1 MGNHSDMSNDTKG
14 PDHHPGGPGQPTDAA
29 AGSVSG
35 QQPTAAAATE
45 PEGAPENGA
54 ARTEAAAL
62 RAELE
67 ETKARLDRA
76 LRAYAEADNVRK
88 RLEREK
94 EEAAKYA
101 VTKLARDIVTV
112 GDNFRRAIET
122 APADKM
128 TQDTALKAFFEGI
141 ELTERELLG
150 MLERHGVKRIDPMG
164 EPFNPR
170 QHQAVMEMDS
180 PDAQAGTI
188 LQVFQAGYMIE
199 DRILR
204 PAMVIVS
211 KGASKPDAPAPA
223 PSPANDDDPVAGS
236 RADGTTG
243 AQEV

>member
-1 MGNHSDMSNDTKG
+1 MSNDTKG
-14 PDHHPGGPGQPTDAA
+14 PDHQPGGPGQSADPQSRDASAPPSPEAA
-29 AGSVSG
+29 AD
-35 QQPTAAAATE
+35 PAI
-45 PEGAPENGA
+45 APEAGT
-54 ARTEAAAL
+54 ARSETAAL

-101 VTKLARDIVTV
+101 VTKLARDVVTV

-122 APADKM
+122 APADKIG
-128 TQDTALKAFFEGI
+128 QDTALKAFFEGI

-150 MLERHGVKRIDPMG
+150 MLERHGVRRIDPMG

-211 KGASKPDAPAPA
+211 KGAAKPEASGPAPA
-223 PSPANDDDPVAGS
+223 PANDDDPVAGS

-243 AQEV
+243 AQEA

>member
-1 MGNHSDMSNDTKG
+1 MSNDTKG
-14 PDHHPGGPGQPTDAA
+14 PDHNPGEPGQPPDAHSGNTSAQKSTEASSADA
-29 AGSVSG
+29 AGSP
-35 QQPTAAAATE
+35 QEAT
-45 PEGAPENGA
+45 
-54 ARTEAAAL
+54 ARTEMAAL

-67 ETKARLDRA
+67 ETKVRLDRA

-101 VTKLARDIVTV
+101 VTRLARDVVTV

-122 APADKM
+122 APADKIS
-128 TQDTALKAFFEGI
+128 QDTALKAFFEGI

-150 MLERHGVKRIDPMG
+150 TLERHGVRRIDPMG

-211 KGASKPDAPAPA
+211 KGAAKPDTTAAA